1 MPAPC
6 IPGNRWQAVLKAWNW
21 RVDNGLWC
29 TTVGKLKPGWMSITA
44 LKKAAVNAWLRQMW
58 KKDAK
63 TEGAYLLTRFL
74 ICPHLHFQQHVVS
87 ELDFYGRRV
96 LTGAAVD
103 GRVVQRIGHP
113 MQCECGE
120 EMPTRE
126 HFTFFCKANPW
137 HLCRKTGVERRL
149 LLALVDVPP
158 VLPWEDMVADPQLVA
173 FLQQFDDSQLPTL
186 GSDGSCI
193 IATGSE
199 QWQRASWAVAAHL
212 GPTVK
217 GLVPGIEQ
225 TPASGERFAL
235 LQALLAASAA
245 NRPVKLLIDNQAIC
259 LRLERGVIYGDW
271 SGDLPGFWHSVST
284 LVIAGASCVW
294 IPSHGK
300 HPLWK
305 PPAGWLDALLC
316 RQLNARAHAA
326 ASEICGQFRP
336 GIEAALVQLAEARR
350 WSTGVFQ
357 AQLARSRRFWQVLVT
372 HGSRLEPGREEDD

>member
-1 MPAPC
+1 MPFWGRKAPPKRSRFLFWNSLGEPHLHPCFVLHWVAAKAEWNRQCKQVIFMPAPC

-58 KKDAK
+58 KKDTK
-63 TEGAYLLTRFL
+63 TEGALPLDKV
-74 ICPHLHFQQHVVS
+74 PHLHFQQHVVS

-158 VLPWEDMVADPQLVA
+158 VLP
-173 FLQQFDDSQLPTL
+173 
-186 GSDGSCI
+186 
-193 IATGSE
+193 
-199 QWQRASWAVAAHL
+199 
-212 GPTVK
+212 
-217 GLVPGIEQ
+217 
-225 TPASGERFAL
+225 
-235 LQALLAASAA
+235 
-245 NRPVKLLIDNQAIC
+245 
-259 LRLERGVIYGDW
+259 
-271 SGDLPGFWHSVST
+271 
-284 LVIAGASCVW
+284 
-294 IPSHGK
+294 
-300 HPLWK
+300 
-305 PPAGWLDALLC
+305 
-316 RQLNARAHAA
+316 
-326 ASEICGQFRP
+326 
-336 GIEAALVQLAEARR
+336 
-350 WSTGVFQ
+350 
-357 AQLARSRRFWQVLVT
+357 
-372 HGSRLEPGREEDD
+372 